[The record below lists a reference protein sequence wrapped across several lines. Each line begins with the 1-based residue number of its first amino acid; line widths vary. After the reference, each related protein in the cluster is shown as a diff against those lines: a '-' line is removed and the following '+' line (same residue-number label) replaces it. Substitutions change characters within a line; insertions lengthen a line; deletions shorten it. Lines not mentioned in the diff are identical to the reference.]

1 MARVLVLALGQA
13 PNGSAR
19 SRAHGRQP
27 AVPSCPGQGEAL
39 TVCKGTDNFRHEVRF
54 APTICRN
61 RLKNMHAPARAPT
74 ACALQGS
81 AAGCCPWPHVCF
93 PPILQKIGNLTF
105 RTPCVRSRE
114 INEQQRGRIF
124 LMTSTPLSRAPFNIP
139 YSEDPS
145 CCRCG
150 RNIPFGQTPRS
161 QGSGSRPQGVACG
174 CLPGAWRSCSPAP
187 CPSRWHRS

>member
-27 AVPSCPGQGEAL
+27 AAPSCPGQGEAL

-61 RLKNMHAPARAPT
+61 RLKNMHAPARAPP

-81 AAGCCPWPHVCF
+81 AAGCCPRPHVCS
-93 PPILQKIGNLTF
+93 PPILQKIGKLTF
-105 RTPCVRSRE
+105 LFLLESLAGGTGEKKGENRNAHDRTCH
-114 INEQQRGRIF
+114 F
-124 LMTSTPLSRAPFNIP
+124 PLK
-139 YSEDPS
+139 
-145 CCRCG
+145 
-150 RNIPFGQTPRS
+150 
-161 QGSGSRPQGVACG
+161 
-174 CLPGAWRSCSPAP
+174 
-187 CPSRWHRS
+187 